1 MAELLM
7 RRPLFPGADYVKQLE
22 YIINYLGAKK
32 KVQKK
37 KYCPARCSL
46 AQMMSAAAFAHII
59 LPIFIFS
66 FIFSFARLLLADDVQ
81 QLA

>member
-7 RRPLFPGADYVKQLE
+7 RRPLFPVADYVKQLE

-37 KYCPARCSL
+37 NIAPPAVPWR
-46 AQMMSAAAFAHII
+46 
-59 LPIFIFS
+59 
-66 FIFSFARLLLADDVQ
+66 R
-81 QLA
+81 